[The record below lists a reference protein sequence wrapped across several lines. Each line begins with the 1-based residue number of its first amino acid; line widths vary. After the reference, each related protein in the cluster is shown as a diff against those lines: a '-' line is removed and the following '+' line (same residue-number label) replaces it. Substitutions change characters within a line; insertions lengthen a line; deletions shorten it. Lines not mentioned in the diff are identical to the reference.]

1 MKKLFIILIASFIT
15 YNCESDDICP
25 ESTLTTPRMIITFY
39 DVNNPEE
46 RKNVES
52 LGVYIVKNRGEDICH
67 YSSKEIINNVGITGK
82 WLKTKC
88 DNN

>member
-1 MKKLFIILIASFIT
+1 MVEKF
-15 YNCESDDICP
+15 NN
-25 ESTLTTPRMIITFY
+25 TFY
-39 DVNNPEE
+39 LIIFLIHFAAYGIYAYKSFYYDPMNEWKLISDS
-46 RKNVES
+46 KNH
-52 LGVYIVKNRGEDICH
+52 VYIVKNRGEDICH